1 MSSLTHHTP
10 SDVESSEGDIATD
23 AVTVKEIK
31 GLDQVM
37 RGKGIDGGDLHG
49 VGNGSRKRM
58 RTPSNQTKL
67 MLDTTVSIKII
78 AHVSHIYM
86 LLH

>member
-1 MSSLTHHTP
+1 MSSSTHHTP
-10 SDVESSEGDIATD
+10 SDVKSSEGDIATG
-23 AVTVKEIK
+23 AVNVKEIK
-31 GLDQVM
+31 GPDQVV

-67 MLDTTVSIKII
+67 TLDTAVSIKII
-78 AHVSHIYM
+78 THVSHIYM